1 MACSGTS
8 LTPLAQYAKSLQT
21 SRAEGAP
28 MHFPMY
34 TVPLDTL
41 LEMTKVEPH
50 EVLKAKD
57 MLVDFQRPMGKAA
70 FVSHQWVAPDHPDPE
85 FKQMRVLQEA
95 LKEMK
100 NGNLQSIP
108 VELVSEAAEGHIKP
122 LPTSR
127 LLSEPLFFWYDY
139 FSCPQKDRLSRS
151 MTSLFSP
158 EGESGSKL
166 LNAINSIPAYVQE
179 SSFFFALVPVLEN
192 PRSCNLIT
200 PLTWQSRGWCR
211 LERTCGELSQQH
223 SCIMV
228 KSPKD
233 VELIAGTCAFL
244 RAGCGPVG
252 EGVFTV
258 PQDRLKL
265 GPVLVAAL
273 KRRMLRLLKAQDLPG
288 YRALLNQQHLLLR
301 GMNPEADV
309 QPFLEMEEDPF
320 GSGLGDSTL
329 VTTFFQQNGFRSVRE
344 IDSGGW
350 SPLHY
355 AALKGDPLLVEDL
368 LKIRADPN
376 QGSKKV
382 HPAIG
387 QPSGTPPLSIACIF
401 KNNEAAKLLLSA
413 KARVASR
420 MFVRGPFNCAA
431 HANNTEAIQ
440 ILCQA
445 GCSPAQ
451 TNVFGVSVMDGAA
464 YHGALE
470 AINELL
476 SQSTASALNPTSAL
490 YNAAMGGGSA
500 DVVHRLLEMRA
511 NVNAQTD
518 EHWKRTAMIRTL
530 YKVKVLQHRLGK
542 VTMVS
547 KILYHAK
554 GATPLMIALLTGQTA
569 ADFLQGHSVPE
580 FLREAF
586 EGLMSSLLSVT
597 KFEERRPLVS
607 WSRRRA
613 PESGGGSLRCFSEP
627 VSAMMSRWSALLCW
641 VLSQTVTGDLNT
653 QVSRNLRQ
661 GNLSAGNQSQ
671 SSSRDQS
678 KGLRVAN
685 QTSSANGSF
694 ETAEAA
700 FPILE
705 AHPLLPPNVSIH
717 MEAGTSP
724 SNFTPVAALK
734 SASGWVGCWY
744 YGCRGSYHP
753 EFYCQCNSGC
763 TRYRNCCWDYGKR
776 CGWQRPPPDGHCGGA
791 IYFAMSPEATKTKAI
806 GDDSKSG
813 CVIEAKV
820 DVGRVKYESAN
831 CGHKW
836 NKQEFLGYD
845 SIRFDPGDG
854 DEVVIFDSWRVKS
867 MRGLG
872 MDCVRLARNPVPLRR
887 A

>member
-1 MACSGTS
+1 
-8 LTPLAQYAKSLQT
+8 
-21 SRAEGAP
+21 

-50 EVLKAKD
+50 EVLKAKG
-57 MLVDFQRPMGKAA
+57 MLVDFQSSMGKAA

-95 LKEMK
+95 LMK
-100 NGNLQSIP
+100 MKKGNLQSIP
-108 VELVSEAAEGHIKP
+108 VELVSEAAEGHVKP

-127 LLSEPLFFWYDY
+127 LLSERLFFWYDY

-192 PRSCNLIT
+192 PHTCSLIT

-211 LERTCGELSQQH
+211 LERTCGELSQQD

-273 KRRMLRLLKAQDLPG
+273 KRRMLSLLKAQDLPG
-288 YRALLNQQHLLLR
+288 YRALLNQQHMLLR
-301 GMNPEADV
+301 GMNRDAVE
-309 QPFLEMEEDPF
+309 PFLEMDCEDVEDPKPTSSD
-320 GSGLGDSTL
+320 GESS
-329 VTTFFQQNGFRSVRE
+329 VVRTFFHENGFRSVRE

-355 AALKGDPLLVEDL
+355 AALKGDPFLVENL
-368 LKIRADPN
+368 LKIQADPN

-387 QPSGTPPLSIACIF
+387 QPAGTPPLSIACIF

-451 TNVFGVSVMDGAA
+451 TNAFGVSVMDGAA

-470 AINELL
+470 AMDELL

-554 GATPLMIALLTGQTA
+554 GATPLMIALLTGQHECAAALIAAGADLTPVNSRGWTA
-569 ADFLQGHSVPE
+569 ADFLQGHSAPE

-586 EGLMSSLLSVT
+586 EG
-597 KFEERRPLVS
+597 R
-607 WSRRRA
+607 
-613 PESGGGSLRCFSEP
+613 
-627 VSAMMSRWSALLCW
+627 
-641 VLSQTVTGDLNT
+641 
-653 QVSRNLRQ
+653 
-661 GNLSAGNQSQ
+661 
-671 SSSRDQS
+671 
-678 KGLRVAN
+678 
-685 QTSSANGSF
+685 
-694 ETAEAA
+694 
-700 FPILE
+700 
-705 AHPLLPPNVSIH
+705 
-717 MEAGTSP
+717 MEACQRVSQL
-724 SNFTPVAALK
+724 SR
-734 SASGWVGCWY
+734 GWV
-744 YGCRGSYHP
+744 
-753 EFYCQCNSGC
+753 
-763 TRYRNCCWDYGKR
+763 
-776 CGWQRPPPDGHCGGA
+776 
-791 IYFAMSPEATKTKAI
+791 
-806 GDDSKSG
+806 
-813 CVIEAKV
+813 KV
-820 DVGRVKYESAN
+820 KV
-831 CGHKW
+831 
-836 NKQEFLGYD
+836 
-845 SIRFDPGDG
+845 
-854 DEVVIFDSWRVKS
+854 
-867 MRGLG
+867 
-872 MDCVRLARNPVPLRR
+872 
-887 A
+887 

>member
-1 MACSGTS
+1 
-8 LTPLAQYAKSLQT
+8 
-21 SRAEGAP
+21 
-28 MHFPMY
+28 
-34 TVPLDTL
+34 
-41 LEMTKVEPH
+41 MTKVEPH

-763 TRYRNCCWDYGKR
+763 TRYRNCCWDYG
-776 CGWQRPPPDGHCGGA
+776 
-791 IYFAMSPEATKTKAI
+791 
-806 GDDSKSG
+806 
-813 CVIEAKV
+813 
-820 DVGRVKYESAN
+820 
-831 CGHKW
+831 
-836 NKQEFLGYD
+836 
-845 SIRFDPGDG
+845 
-854 DEVVIFDSWRVKS
+854 
-867 MRGLG
+867 
-872 MDCVRLARNPVPLRR
+872 
-887 A
+887 

>member
-21 SRAEGAP
+21 SRADAVP

-34 TVPLDTL
+34 TVPLHTL
-41 LEMTKVEPH
+41 MEMTKVEPH

-57 MLVDFQRPMGKAA
+57 MLVDFQRPMGNAA
-70 FVSHQWVAPDHPDPE
+70 FVSHQWVGSDHPDPE

-95 LKEMK
+95 LREMK

-108 VELVSEAAEGHIKP
+108 VELASEAAEGHIKP

-192 PRSCNLIT
+192 PHTCNLIT

-273 KRRMLRLLKAQDLPG
+273 KRRMLRLLKDQDLPG
-288 YRALLNQQHLLLR
+288 YRALLNQQHMLLR
-301 GMNPEADV
+301 GMNRQAAE
-309 QPFLEMEEDPF
+309 PFLDFEDDPF
-320 GSGLGDSTL
+320 ALDLGDSSL

-368 LKIRADPN
+368 LKIQADPN

-387 QPSGTPPLSIACIF
+387 QPAGTPPLSIACIF

-451 TNVFGVSVMDGAA
+451 TNVFGISVMDGAA

-470 AINELL
+470 AIDELL

-511 NVNAQTD
+511 SLNAQTD

-554 GATPLMIALLTGQTA
+554 GATPLMIALLTGAHECAAALIAAGADLTPRNSRGWTA
-569 ADFLQGHSVPE
+569 ADFLQGHSAPE

-586 EGLMSSLLSVT
+586 EGRVEACQRVSQLS
-597 KFEERRPLVS
+597 R
-607 WSRRRA
+607 
-613 PESGGGSLRCFSEP
+613 
-627 VSAMMSRWSALLCW
+627 
-641 VLSQTVTGDLNT
+641 
-653 QVSRNLRQ
+653 
-661 GNLSAGNQSQ
+661 
-671 SSSRDQS
+671 
-678 KGLRVAN
+678 
-685 QTSSANGSF
+685 
-694 ETAEAA
+694 
-700 FPILE
+700 
-705 AHPLLPPNVSIH
+705 
-717 MEAGTSP
+717 
-724 SNFTPVAALK
+724 
-734 SASGWVGCWY
+734 GWV
-744 YGCRGSYHP
+744 
-753 EFYCQCNSGC
+753 
-763 TRYRNCCWDYGKR
+763 T
-776 CGWQRPPPDGHCGGA
+776 
-791 IYFAMSPEATKTKAI
+791 
-806 GDDSKSG
+806 
-813 CVIEAKV
+813 
-820 DVGRVKYESAN
+820 
-831 CGHKW
+831 
-836 NKQEFLGYD
+836 
-845 SIRFDPGDG
+845 
-854 DEVVIFDSWRVKS
+854 
-867 MRGLG
+867 
-872 MDCVRLARNPVPLRR
+872 VRI
-887 A
+887 

>member
-1 MACSGTS
+1 
-8 LTPLAQYAKSLQT
+8 
-21 SRAEGAP
+21 
-28 MHFPMY
+28 
-34 TVPLDTL
+34 
-41 LEMTKVEPH
+41 
-50 EVLKAKD
+50 
-57 MLVDFQRPMGKAA
+57 
-70 FVSHQWVAPDHPDPE
+70 
-85 FKQMRVLQEA
+85 
-95 LKEMK
+95 
-100 NGNLQSIP
+100 
-108 VELVSEAAEGHIKP
+108 
-122 LPTSR
+122 
-127 LLSEPLFFWYDY
+127 
-139 FSCPQKDRLSRS
+139 
-151 MTSLFSP
+151 
-158 EGESGSKL
+158 
-166 LNAINSIPAYVQE
+166 
-179 SSFFFALVPVLEN
+179 
-192 PRSCNLIT
+192 
-200 PLTWQSRGWCR
+200 
-211 LERTCGELSQQH
+211 
-223 SCIMV
+223 MV

-273 KRRMLRLLKAQDLPG
+273 KRRMLSLLKAQDLPG
-288 YRALLNQQHLLLR
+288 YRALLNQQHMLLR
-301 GMNPEADV
+301 GMNRDAVE
-309 QPFLEMEEDPF
+309 PFLEMDCEDVEDPKPTSSD
-320 GSGLGDSTL
+320 GESS
-329 VTTFFQQNGFRSVRE
+329 VVRTFFHQNGFRSVRE

-350 SPLHY
+350 
-355 AALKGDPLLVEDL
+355 
-368 LKIRADPN
+368 
-376 QGSKKV
+376 
-382 HPAIG
+382 
-387 QPSGTPPLSIACIF
+387 SIACIF

-451 TNVFGVSVMDGAA
+451 TNAFGVSVMDGAA

-470 AINELL
+470 AMDELL

-490 YNAAMGGGSA
+490 YNAAVGGGSA

-554 GATPLMIALLTGQTA
+554 GATPLMIALLTGQHLGFGVPCFSTLLGTRADLTPVNSRGWTA
-569 ADFLQGHSVPE
+569 ADFLQGHSAPE

-586 EGLMSSLLSVT
+586 EGRMEACQRVSQLSRMLP
-597 KFEERRPLVS
+597 ELV
-607 WSRRRA
+607 WHA
-613 PESGGGSLRCFSEP
+613 FS
-627 VSAMMSRWSALLCW
+627 
-641 VLSQTVTGDLNT
+641 DLE
-653 QVSRNLRQ
+653 
-661 GNLSAGNQSQ
+661 GNLSAGNQSHSH
-671 SSSRDQS
+671 SSSPGPG

-685 QTSSANGSF
+685 QTNSANGSL
-694 ETAEAA
+694 EITEAA

-705 AHPLLPPNVSIH
+705 AHPLLPPNVSVH

-724 SNFTPVAALK
+724 SNFTPVPSFK

-763 TRYRNCCWDYGKR
+763 TR
-776 CGWQRPPPDGHCGGA
+776 CGWQRPPPDSRRRRSRRRRAPAPPPPPQWQPSPPPSNNGNGRGLVTAFHQTSPKACKLIVASAFRPGSDGHCGGA

-806 GDDSKSG
+806 GNDSQSG

-836 NKQEFLGYD
+836 NKQEFLGTGYD

-854 DEVVIFDSWRVKS
+854 EEVVIFDSWRVKS
-867 MRGLG
+867 MRIIPYNNAWRKLLQGPALQILSG
-872 MDCVRLARNPVPLRR
+872 VWVWTETGKVRSFTLSAPLDPLSTRKTSWR
-887 A
+887 F

>member
-1 MACSGTS
+1 
-8 LTPLAQYAKSLQT
+8 
-21 SRAEGAP
+21 
-28 MHFPMY
+28 
-34 TVPLDTL
+34 
-41 LEMTKVEPH
+41 
-50 EVLKAKD
+50 
-57 MLVDFQRPMGKAA
+57 
-70 FVSHQWVAPDHPDPE
+70 
-85 FKQMRVLQEA
+85 
-95 LKEMK
+95 
-100 NGNLQSIP
+100 
-108 VELVSEAAEGHIKP
+108 
-122 LPTSR
+122 
-127 LLSEPLFFWYDY
+127 
-139 FSCPQKDRLSRS
+139 
-151 MTSLFSP
+151 
-158 EGESGSKL
+158 
-166 LNAINSIPAYVQE
+166 
-179 SSFFFALVPVLEN
+179 
-192 PRSCNLIT
+192 
-200 PLTWQSRGWCR
+200 
-211 LERTCGELSQQH
+211 
-223 SCIMV
+223 MV

-273 KRRMLRLLKAQDLPG
+273 KRRMLSLLKAQDLPG
-288 YRALLNQQHLLLR
+288 YRALLNQQHMLLR
-301 GMNPEADV
+301 GMNRDAVE
-309 QPFLEMEEDPF
+309 PFLEMDCEDVEDPKPTSSD
-320 GSGLGDSTL
+320 GESS
-329 VTTFFQQNGFRSVRE
+329 VVRTFFHQNGFRSVRE

-350 SPLHY
+350 
-355 AALKGDPLLVEDL
+355 
-368 LKIRADPN
+368 
-376 QGSKKV
+376 
-382 HPAIG
+382 
-387 QPSGTPPLSIACIF
+387 SIACIF

-451 TNVFGVSVMDGAA
+451 TNAFGVSVMDGAA

-470 AINELL
+470 AMDELL

-490 YNAAMGGGSA
+490 YNAAVGGGSA

-554 GATPLMIALLTGQTA
+554 GATPLMIALLTGQHLGFGVPCFSTLLGTRADLTPVNSRGWTA
-569 ADFLQGHSVPE
+569 ADFLQGHSAPE

-586 EGLMSSLLSVT
+586 EGRMEACQRVSQLSRMLP
-597 KFEERRPLVS
+597 ELVWHAFS
-607 WSRRRA
+607 DL
-613 PESGGGSLRCFSEP
+613 EVMQKIGGALSTRDCSLRCFSEP
-627 VSAMMSRWSALLCW
+627 GSARMSRWSALLCL

-661 GNLSAGNQSQ
+661 GNLSAGNQSHSH
-671 SSSRDQS
+671 SSSPGPG

-685 QTSSANGSF
+685 QTNSANGSL
-694 ETAEAA
+694 EITEAA

-705 AHPLLPPNVSIH
+705 AHPLLPPNVSVH

-724 SNFTPVAALK
+724 SNFTPVPSFK

-776 CGWQRPPPDGHCGGA
+776 CGWQRPPPDSRRRRSRRRRAPAPPPPPQWQPSPPPSNNGNGRGLVTAFHQTSPKACKLIVASAFRPGSDGHCGGA

-806 GDDSKSG
+806 GNDSQSG

-836 NKQEFLGYD
+836 NKQEFLGTGYD

-854 DEVVIFDSWRVKS
+854 EEVVIFDSWRVKS
-867 MRGLG
+867 MRIIPYNNAWRPTYN
-872 MDCVRLARNPVPLRR
+872 VR
-887 A
+887 